1 MVPTGRSL
9 FPRERRNAA
18 ALIVALFVVVG
29 GCEPAPVEEAPFVR
43 PVRYDRVAVQG
54 ASQSRTYSGLA
65 RAELETDLSFR
76 VPGTLIER
84 RANIGERLDRG
95 DLVARLDGTDF
106 EVQLDEASAG
116 LARAQAQ
123 LRNAEAAYDRTRD
136 LYENQNASGSD
147 LDAAR
152 AAAESAEAQLRAAA
166 QQLEA
171 ARLQLSYTRL
181 TAPEQCTVA
190 QNYVEVNQNVSP
202 GQPIVR
208 VNCGGCA
215 EVVVSVPDIEI
226 GRIEEGMAAIVRF
239 SALPGE
245 EIAGTV
251 EEVGVATGPTATTYP
266 VTVGLEERCADV
278 RSGMAADVTF
288 ELDATGPVGSLV
300 VPFVAVGED
309 REGHFV
315 FVLEPDEQGRMFAH
329 RRAVTVGAPIQTGL
343 VISSGLAEGELVA
356 TAGVRRLTS
365 GQEVTLLGEP

>member
-1 MVPTGRSL
+1 M
-9 FPRERRNAA
+9 
-18 ALIVALFVVVG
+18 
-29 GCEPAPVEEAPFVR
+29 R
-43 PVRYDRVAVQG
+43 PVRYARVAVQG
-54 ASQSRTYSGLA
+54 ASQSRTFSGSA

-76 VPGTLIER
+76 VAGTLIER
-84 RANIGERLDRG
+84 PTNVGEQLERG
-95 DLVARLDGTDF
+95 DVVAVLDGTDY
-106 EVQLDEASAG
+106 EVRVDEASAG

-181 TAPEQCTVA
+181 AAPEQCTVA
-190 QNYVEVNQNVSP
+190 QNYVEVNQNISP
-202 GQPIVR
+202 GQPVVR
-208 VNCGGCA
+208 VNCGECS
-215 EVVVSVPDIEI
+215 EVVVSVPEIEI
-226 GRIEEGMAAIVRF
+226 GRIDEDMAAVVRF

-245 EIAGTV
+245 ALAGVV
-251 EEVGVATGPTATTYP
+251 EEVGIATGPTATTYP
-266 VTVGLEERCADV
+266 VTVALRERCADV

-288 ELDATGPVGSLV
+288 EFESAGPVGSLV
-300 VPFVAVGED
+300 VPFVSVGED

-315 FVLEPDEQGRMFAH
+315 FVLEPDAQGRMFAS
-329 RRAVTVGAPIQTGL
+329 RRAVAVGPPTQTGL
-343 VISSGLAEGELVA
+343 VISSGLVEGELVA